1 MPLNKYWDTSKD
13 FRPTDQ
19 VWQKIIFQEWNFPS
33 QNTSSGKDLSS
44 AFFVLYFFFVLGS
57 EKLLNQ
63 KNLDIFSNQN
73 VSVGAS
79 RNKQSKQFTWHV
91 WHLHECF
98 SETVKSLLCI
108 VFIENKKVDSVCTH
122 WNWDNNHW
130 VTTILEHLQIIYKC
144 QDSNA
149 LSLLLTPSPKSSNNA
164 HFNS

>member
-98 SETVKSLLCI
+98 LVKLSK
-108 VFIENKKVDSVCTH
+108 VFSALFLSRTKKLTPCVHIGTE
-122 WNWDNNHW
+122 
-130 VTTILEHLQIIYKC
+130 TTIIG
-144 QDSNA
+144 
-149 LSLLLTPSPKSSNNA
+149 
-164 HFNS
+164 